1 MLSFIAAGESF
12 PEDVVALKRALT
24 IDEDVETR
32 RNLRHGLMMAGW
44 QVEEAASGLAGL
56 EEIRHHSAEGA
67 GFNCIFSAAILPDLD
82 CKLLLRALR
91 AQYPLLPL
99 IVLTAYPEAGDREA
113 LLQLPHLAYLEKP
126 VELPVLLGELAQ
138 FDLAASTIEA
148 APVTSPPAS
157 PLFEAYAYLR
167 FKSRTMA
174 AELYGQLT
182 ALPGVRFANAVKG
195 DYDMILRLSAPSAEE
210 LTAACERVQQVPGVD
225 AMIDK
230 LGRPRIGQE
239 IETLLAH
246 YEAVTRPDREAYLAD
261 HPTNAYL
268 LIDIDRYQLER
279 IYTSIM
285 LTEGV
290 ISCQVAANSSKL
302 VVLMSGA
309 VRPEVVRHVLGKI
322 AVMDGI
328 RRVRE
333 ATVINIGK

>member
-1 MLSFIAAGESF
+1 M
-12 PEDVVALKRALT
+12 ALKRALT

-32 RNLRHGLMMAGW
+32 RNLRQSLMGVGW

-82 CKLLLRALR
+82 SKLLLRALR
-91 AQYPLLPL
+91 AQFPRLPL
-99 IVLTAYPEAGDREA
+99 IVLTAYPEDSDRTA
-113 LLQLPHLAYLEKP
+113 MLQLPLLSYLEKP
-126 VELPVLLGELAQ
+126 VELPGLLEELAR
-138 FDLAASTIEA
+138 FDFSTSTIDAEPVIQAAA
-148 APVTSPPAS
+148 APQ
-157 PLFEAYAYLR
+157 FEAYAYLR
-167 FKSRTMA
+167 FKAKSQA
-174 AELYGQLT
+174 AELFGQLS
-182 ALPGVRFANAVKG
+182 ALPGVRFASAVKG
-195 DYDMILRLSAPSAEE
+195 DFDMILRLSAASADE
-210 LTAACERVQQVPGVD
+210 LALQCEHVRQVQGVV
-225 AMIDK
+225 ALIDK
-230 LGRPRIGQE
+230 LEPPRIGRE
-239 IETLLAH
+239 IESLLAH
-246 YEAVTRPDREAYLAD
+246 YEAVSGAEREAHLAE

-279 IYTSIM
+279 IYTSVM

-290 ISCQVAANSSKL
+290 VSCQVAGGGSKL

-333 ATVINIGK
+333 ATVINIGE